1 MNKIF
6 STFLFLLLTFWSYGQ
21 KVLTEGLVK
30 MEITT
35 VNADDPQ
42 MAMQM
47 EMMKGSKLDIF
58 FKGEDYIT
66 DMNMMGGL
74 MLMKNKINH
83 KANKM
88 DLFMDMMGQ
97 KIWIESNLDEVSTPE
112 QKEMAEKSQIDY
124 DKNDK
129 KVILGYNCYKMTI
142 QNLAMEGMKVTAY
155 VTDEI
160 KTKAKVI
167 RGFESVEYQGFPLE
181 FEVDNSMFTMKME
194 TKSIEEKVKDS
205 DLTVDTAGYK
215 KMTMKEFQE
224 SFGGMGF

>member
-6 STFLFLLLTFWSYGQ
+6 SIFVFLLLTFWSYGQ

-47 EMMKGSKLDIF
+47 EMMKGSSLAIF
-58 FKGEDYIT
+58 FKGEEYIT

-74 MLMKNKINH
+74 MLMKNKINN
-83 KANKM
+83 KENKM

-97 KIWIESNLDEVSTPE
+97 KIWIESNLDETKTPE
-112 QKEMAEKSQIDY
+112 QKEIAEQSKIEY

-142 QNLAMEGMKVTAY
+142 QNPAMEGMKVTAY

-194 TKSIEEKVKDS
+194 TKSIEDKIKDS
-205 DLTVDTAGYK
+205 AFIVDTNGYK

>member
-6 STFLFLLLTFWSYGQ
+6 SIFVFLLLTFWSYGQ

-47 EMMKGSKLDIF
+47 EMMKGSSLAIF
-58 FKGEDYIT
+58 FKGEEYIT

-74 MLMKNKINH
+74 MLMKNKIN
-83 KANKM
+83 NKENKL

-97 KIWIESNLDEVSTPE
+97 KIWIESNLDETKTPE
-112 QKEMAEKSQIDY
+112 QKEIAEQSKIEY

-142 QNLAMEGMKVTAY
+142 QNPAMEGMKVTAY

-194 TKSIEEKVKDS
+194 TKSIEDKIKDS
-205 DLTVDTAGYK
+205 AFIVDTNGYK

>member
-6 STFLFLLLTFWSYGQ
+6 SITLFLFLTSWVYGQ
-21 KVLTEGLVK
+21 KVLTEGSVK

-42 MAMQM
+42 MAMQL
-47 EMMKGSKLDIF
+47 EMMKGSKLDIY
-58 FKGEDYIT
+58 FKGEEYIT

-74 MLMKNKINH
+74 MLMKNKINN
-83 KANKM
+83 KEKKM

-97 KIWIESNLDEVSTPE
+97 KFWIESNLDEANTPE
-112 QKEMAEKSQIDY
+112 QKEIAEQSKIEY

-142 QNLAMEGMKVTAY
+142 VNPAMEGMKVSAY

-160 KTKAKVI
+160 KSNAKII

-181 FEVDNSMFTMKME
+181 FEVNNSVFTMKME
-194 TKSIEEKVKDS
+194 AKSIEDKVKDS
-205 DLTVDTAGYK
+205 DFTVDTAGYK